1 MVAAVLADVVVALH
15 LAFLGYMVLGGFLAL
30 RRLGLI
36 WPHVA
41 VIGYSFYVTLTS
53 FTCPAT
59 TLEKW
64 LRVQGGETPY
74 DGSFIQEY
82 LRGTIYPPAI
92 ETAVW
97 LGCMGIAMASWVFVL
112 TRRRRA
118 GVPPGPLAQEQPA
131 QQCRRA
137 GDENRTRTVSLG
149 S

>member
-1 MVAAVLADVVVALH
+1 MLARVLADVVVALH

-41 VIGYSFYVTLTS
+41 VVGYSFHVTLTS

-64 LRVQGGETPY
+64 LLVQGGETPY
-74 DGSFIQEY
+74 DGSFIHEY

-97 LGCMGIAMASWVFVL
+97 LGCMGIAMASWALVL

-118 GVPPGPLAQEQPA
+118 GLPHGL
-131 QQCRRA
+131 RRA